1 MTFPQI
7 QQYLGRTIAI
17 STKLLVA
24 IMVLRFFVVD
34 PGLVNGQSME
44 PTYYDNEYFLINRA
58 LYLARAPQRYEI
70 VQLFDRSSEQF
81 FIKRIIGLPGET
93 VMIKHD
99 GIYVQLATGEII
111 QLDESYLPANTR
123 TLVLPGQSTTIQV
136 PDNTY
141 YVLGD
146 NRLHSSDSREFGPV
160 HRRYIQGK
168 VFNLLN

>member
-7 QQYLGRTIAI
+7 QQYLGRTISI
-17 STKLLVA
+17 SIRFLMVILL
-24 IMVLRFFVVD
+24 LRFFVVD

-44 PTYYDNEYFLINRA
+44 PHYYDGDYFLVNR
-58 LYLARAPQRYEI
+58 LVYLVYSPERFDV
-70 VQLFDRSSEQF
+70 VQLFDRNTDQF

-99 GIYVQLATGEII
+99 GVYVQAINGEISK
-111 QLDESYLPANTR
+111 LDEFYLTSGTR
-123 TLVLPGQSTTIQV
+123 TAVQPGQRVTIHV
-136 PDNTY
+136 PENSY

-146 NRLHSSDSREFGPV
+146 NRQHSNDSRDFGAI

-168 VFNLLN
+168 IFSS